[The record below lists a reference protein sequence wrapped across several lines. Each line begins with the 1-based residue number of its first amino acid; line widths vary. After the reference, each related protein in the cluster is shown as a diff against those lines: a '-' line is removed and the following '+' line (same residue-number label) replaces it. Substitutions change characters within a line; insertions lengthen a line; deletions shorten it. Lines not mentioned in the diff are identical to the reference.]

1 MYEINENKENWCVA
15 MLLLLH
21 WSSILEKVHGL
32 KNWSPPGIEPGSMAL
47 NAIALTARPQRPVSS
62 YGRPKFDMY
71 LSWWTGRGPFNK
83 TKIIK
88 EIIFLYYVNVIT
100 KWTLMVA

>member
-1 MYEINENKENWCVA
+1 

-21 WSSILEKVHGL
+21 CSSILEKVHGL

-62 YGRPKFDMY
+62 YGRPKFDNPTDQ
-71 LSWWTGRGPFNK
+71 LFNPIVRIPFRGRELR
-83 TKIIK
+83 T
-88 EIIFLYYVNVIT
+88 IT
-100 KWTLMVA
+100 CRMPWLDQ